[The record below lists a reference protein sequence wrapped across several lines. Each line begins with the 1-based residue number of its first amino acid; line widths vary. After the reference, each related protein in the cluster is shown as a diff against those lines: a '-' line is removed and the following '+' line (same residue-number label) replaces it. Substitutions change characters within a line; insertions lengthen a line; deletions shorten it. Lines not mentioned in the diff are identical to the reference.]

1 MADDRAQPSDPT
13 SFDSHPSRYR
23 HWKLTV
29 DGEIAKLVMA
39 VDGDHPHR
47 PGYELKLNSYD
58 LSVDIELADAI
69 QRLRFEHPGVKTV
82 VVTAELDRVFC
93 SGANIYMLG
102 LSTHSFKVNF
112 CKFTN
117 ETRLYLE
124 DASANS
130 GLASLAACKGT
141 TAGGGYELALAC
153 DETML
158 VDDGS
163 SAVSFPETPL
173 LAVLPGTGGLTRLVD
188 KRKVRRDRA
197 DVFCT
202 TAEGIKGKRAK
213 DWNLVDQVVARTK
226 WDETVTQR
234 AKALAA
240 TQTVTRGPA
249 VELPSVAPKVGSA
262 SRGGANALTY
272 KYVELTF
279 DRAARTA
286 NLLVR
291 GPEASEVV
299 DLVSPDTWSLRAFR
313 ELDDAL
319 LRLRFD
325 WPEINVVTVRTAGD
339 PALVALHDELL
350 ARATTGFAR
359 EVRLLQRR
367 VLKRFDNTA
376 RSFYAV
382 ADREDSC
389 FAGSLLELAL
399 GADRFYMLIDKDEKI
414 GVALSVAN
422 AGFMTMSSGLSRL
435 EARFYGEPTRVQDVL
450 KRGVEPVAPGK
461 SEQRNK
467 FLETHPVGA
476 MVRNKSLPIVTSEE
490 AEQLGIATVAADDID
505 FADELRIAVEERASL
520 SPDALTGMEAS
531 LRFVGPETL
540 ETKIFGRLSAWQN
553 WIFTRANS
561 TGEHGALTLYG
572 RPERP
577 QFQWKRT

>member
-1 MADDRAQPSDPT
+1 MDPT
-13 SFDSHPSRYR
+13 SFETHPSRYR
-23 HWKLTV
+23 HWKLGVPDASAGDVAT
-29 DGEIAKLVMA
+29 LVMA

-58 LSVDIELADAI
+58 LSVDIELADAV
-69 QRLRFEHPGVKTV
+69 QRLRFEHPHVRALV
-82 VVTAELDRVFC
+82 ITADLDRVFC

-124 DASANS
+124 EASAES
-130 GLASLAACKGT
+130 GLASLCACKGT

-153 DETML
+153 DEIVL

-213 DWNLVDQVVARTK
+213 EWGLVDQVISRSA
-226 WDETVTQR
+226 WDKTIAERVT
-234 AKALAA
+234 ALAGRQGSPQVGA
-240 TQTVTRGPA
+240 RGPA
-249 VELPSVAPKVGSA
+249 FALPPLAPKLTDGAITYTHVELA
-262 SRGGANALTY
+262 
-272 KYVELTF
+272 F
-279 DRAARTA
+279 DRAARTGS
-286 NLLVR
+286 LVVR
-291 GPEASEVV
+291 GPAEAEDSDQLAAAGKE
-299 DLVSPDTWSLRAFR
+299 PWSLRAFR

-325 WPEINVVTVRTAGD
+325 LPEIGMVTIRTRGKGG
-339 PALVALHDELL
+339 LVAGIDEAL
-350 ARATTGFAR
+350 ARSTTGFAR

-367 VLKRFDNTA
+367 VLKRLDNTA
-376 RSFYAV
+376 RSLYAV
-382 ADREDSC
+382 ADGPDAC
-389 FAGSLLELAL
+389 FEGVLLELAL
-399 GADRFYMLIDKDEKI
+399 AADRFYALLDGDEQI
-414 GVALSVAN
+414 AVRTSVAN
-422 AGFMTMSSGLSRL
+422 AGFMTTSSGLSRL
-435 EARFYGEPTRVQDVL
+435 QARFYGEPARVQEVL
-450 KRGVEPVAPGK
+450 ARGAEG
-461 SEQRNK
+461 
-467 FLETHPVGA
+467 
-476 MVRNKSLPIVTSEE
+476 PIASEE
-490 AEQLGIATVAADDID
+490 AEKLGIATIAADDID
-505 FADELRIAVEERASL
+505 FADELRIAIEERASL

>member
-1 MADDRAQPSDPT
+1 MDPT
-13 SFDSHPSRYR
+13 LFETHPSRYR
-23 HWKLTV
+23 HWKLSV
-29 DGEIAKLVMA
+29 AGEAATLVMS

-69 QRLRFEHPGVKTV
+69 QRLRFEHPEVKSLV
-82 VVTAELDRVFC
+82 ITADLDRVFC

-124 DASANS
+124 DAAANS
-130 GLASLAACKGT
+130 GLGTLCACKGT

-158 VDDGS
+158 VDDGN

-213 DWNLVDQVVARTK
+213 DWGLVDHVVSRSK
-226 WDETVTQR
+226 WDEAVADR

-240 TQTVTRGPA
+240 KQSVTRGPA
-249 VELPSVAPKVGSA
+249 IQLDALAPKVTDRSIA
-262 SRGGANALTY
+262 YRH
-272 KYVELTF
+272 VEVAI
-279 DRAARTA
+279 DKAARTA
-286 NLLVR
+286 ALLVK
-291 GPEASEVV
+291 GPETAPPAE
-299 DLVSPDTWSLRAFR
+299 LASPDVWSLRAFR

-325 WPEINVVTVRTAGD
+325 FPELGMITVRTSGD
-339 PALVALHDELL
+339 PALVIAHDEAL

-367 VLKRFDNTA
+367 VLKRYDNTA

-382 ADREDSC
+382 ADAANSC
-389 FAGSLLELAL
+389 FAGVLLELAL
-399 GADRFYMLIDKDEKI
+399 GADRFYMRIDGDEQI
-414 GVALSVAN
+414 RVATSVAN
-422 AGFMTMSSGLSRL
+422 QGFFTMSSGLSRL
-435 EARFYGEPTRVQDVL
+435 AARFYGEPASVDQVL
-450 KRGVEPVAPGK
+450 ARGAE
-461 SEQRNK
+461 
-467 FLETHPVGA
+467 GA
-476 MVRNKSLPIVTSEE
+476 IASEE
-490 AEQLGIATVAADDID
+490 AEQIGIATIAADDID
-505 FADELRIAVEERASL
+505 FEDELRIAVEERASL
-520 SPDALTGMEAS
+520 SPDALTGMEQS

-572 RPERP
+572 QPERP

>member
-1 MADDRAQPSDPT
+1 MDPT
-13 SFDSHPSRYR
+13 EFETHPSRYH
-23 HWKLTV
+23 HWKLSL
-29 DGEIAKLVMA
+29 DGEVATLVMQ
-39 VDGDHPHR
+39 VDDEHPHR

-69 QRLRFEHPGVKTV
+69 TRLRFEHPEVKCV
-82 VVTAELDRVFC
+82 VITAELDRVFC

-117 ETRLYLE
+117 ETRIYLE
-124 DASANS
+124 DAAESS
-130 GLASLAACKGT
+130 GLVSLAACRGT

-153 DETML
+153 NEIML

-202 TAEGIKGKRAK
+202 VAEGIKGKRTK
-213 DWNLVDQVVARTK
+213 DWGLVDHLVPRTK
-226 WDETVTQR
+226 WEAAVKDR
-234 AKALAA
+234 AKAMAA
-240 TQTVTRGPA
+240 GVSLVRGPA
-249 VELPSVAPKVGSA
+249 VQLPALEVKRTA
-262 SRGGANALTY
+262 SKHAY
-272 KYVELTF
+272 KYVDFEI
-279 DRAARTA
+279 DAGRRVAS
-286 NLLVR
+286 LLVR
-291 GPEASEVV
+291 GPDSAPPAELHAGASGGAE
-299 DLVSPDTWSLRAFR
+299 LWSLRAFR

-325 WPEINVVTVRTAGD
+325 YPEINVVSVRTTGD
-339 PALVALHDELL
+339 AALVRAHDEAL
-350 ARATTGFAR
+350 AKATTGFAR

-367 VLKRFDNTA
+367 VLKRYDNTA
-376 RSFYAV
+376 RSLFAV
-382 ADREDSC
+382 ADAADSC
-389 FAGSLLELAL
+389 FAGVLLELAL
-399 GADRFYMLIDKDEKI
+399 GADRFYMLIDGDEK
-414 GVALSVAN
+414 VAVSTSVAN
-422 AGFMTMSSGLSRL
+422 EGFFTTSTGLSRL
-435 EARFYGEPTRVQDVL
+435 QARFYGEPERVATVL
-450 KRGVEPVAPGK
+450 GRGAEG
-461 SEQRNK
+461 
-467 FLETHPVGA
+467 
-476 MVRNKSLPIVTSEE
+476 PIPSEE
-490 AEQLGIATVAADDID
+490 AEKIGLATIAADDID
-505 FADELRIAVEERASL
+505 FEDELRIAIEERASL

>member
-1 MADDRAQPSDPT
+1 MDPT
-13 SFDSHPSRYR
+13 SFETHPSRYK
-23 HWKLTV
+23 HWRLTV
-29 DGEIAKLVMA
+29 ASDIATLVMA
-39 VDGDHPHR
+39 VDDEHPHR

-69 QRLRFEHPGVKTV
+69 QRLRFEHPDVKCLV
-82 VVTAELDRVFC
+82 ITAELDRVFC

-102 LSTHSFKVNF
+102 QSTHSFKVNF

-124 DASANS
+124 DASAHS

-202 TAEGIKGKRAK
+202 TAEGIKGKRTK
-213 DWNLVDQVVARTK
+213 EWGLVDHLVSRTK
-226 WDETVTQR
+226 WDESVAER

-240 TQTVTRGPA
+240 KQQVARGPA
-249 VELPSVAPKVGSA
+249 FALSALEPKLTATRIAYRFVEFTVDA
-262 SRGGANALTY
+262 
-272 KYVELTF
+272 
-279 DRAARTA
+279 AARTA
-286 NLLVR
+286 NLVVR
-291 GPEASEVV
+291 APEAGEDPDKLAAAGSE
-299 DLVSPDTWSLRAFR
+299 PWALRAFR
-313 ELDDAL
+313 ELDDVL
-319 LRLRFD
+319 LRIRFD
-325 WPEINVVTVRTAGD
+325 YPEINVITVRTSGKA
-339 PALVALHDELL
+339 AAVKECDELL
-350 ARATTGFAR
+350 AKSTSGFAR

-382 ADREDSC
+382 ADAADSC
-389 FAGSLLELAL
+389 FAGVLLELAL
-399 GADRFYMLIDKDEKI
+399 GADRFYMLVDGDEKI
-414 GVALSVAN
+414 GIETSVAN
-422 AGFMTMSSGLSRL
+422 TGFMTMSNGLSRL
-435 EARFYGEPTRVQDVL
+435 DARFYADASCTQKVL
-450 KRGVEPVAPGK
+450 ARGAEGMIP
-461 SEQRNK
+461 
-467 FLETHPVGA
+467 
-476 MVRNKSLPIVTSEE
+476 SEE
-490 AEQLGIATVAADDID
+490 AERLGIATIAADDID
-505 FADELRIAVEERASL
+505 FEDELRIALEERASL
-520 SPDALTGMEAS
+520 SPDALTGMEQS

-561 TGEHGALTLYG
+561 TGQHGALTLYG
-572 RPERP
+572 QPERP

>member
-1 MADDRAQPSDPT
+1 MDPT
-13 SFDSHPSRYR
+13 SFETHPSRYK
-23 HWKLTV
+23 HWRLTT
-29 DGEIAKLVMA
+29 DGDVAALVMA
-39 VDGDHPHR
+39 VDNDHPHR

-69 QRLRFEHPGVKTV
+69 QRLRFEHPDVKCV
-82 VVTAELDRVFC
+82 VITADLDRVFC

-102 LSTHSFKVNF
+102 QSTHSFKVNF

-124 DASANS
+124 DASAHS

-213 DWNLVDQVVARTK
+213 DWGLVDHLVSRTK
-226 WDETVTQR
+226 WDETVAAR
-234 AKALAA
+234 AKELAGK
-240 TQTVTRGPA
+240 QQVTRGPA
-249 VELPSVAPKVGSA
+249 FTLSPLEAKITPERLAYRFVEFTV
-262 SRGGANALTY
+262 
-272 KYVELTF
+272 
-279 DRAARTA
+279 DAAERTG
-286 NLLVR
+286 NLLMR
-291 GPEASEVV
+291 APEAGE
-299 DLVSPDTWSLRAFR
+299 DPDKLAAAGTEPWALRAFR

-319 LRLRFD
+319 LRIRFD
-325 WPEINVVTVRTAGD
+325 YPEINVITVRTSGKAAAVKD
-339 PALVALHDELL
+339 CDELL
-350 ARATTGFAR
+350 AKSTSGFAR

-382 ADREDSC
+382 ADTADSC
-389 FAGSLLELAL
+389 FAGVLLELAL
-399 GADRFYMLIDKDEKI
+399 GADRFYMLIDGDEKI
-414 GVALSVAN
+414 GVETSVAN
-422 AGFMTMSSGLSRL
+422 TGFMTMSSGLSRL
-435 EARFYGEPTRVQDVL
+435 DARFYAEPARTQKVL
-450 KRGVEPVAPGK
+450 ARGAEGMIP
-461 SEQRNK
+461 
-467 FLETHPVGA
+467 
-476 MVRNKSLPIVTSEE
+476 SEE
-490 AEQLGIATVAADDID
+490 AEALGLATIAADDID
-505 FADELRIAVEERASL
+505 FEDELRIAIEERASL

-561 TGEHGALTLYG
+561 TGQHGALTLYG
-572 RPERP
+572 QPERP

>member
-1 MADDRAQPSDPT
+1 MATQPAGAPESSAPSNFET
-13 SFDSHPSRYR
+13 HPSRYR
-23 HWKLTV
+23 HWRLTIERSGSAGPRSAAEGQRGEST
-29 DGEIAKLVMA
+29 DGELATLVMA

-69 QRLRFEHPGVKTV
+69 QRLRFEHPEVKCV
-82 VVTAELDRVFC
+82 VITAELDRVFC

-102 LSTHSFKVNF
+102 QSTHSFKVNF
-112 CKFTN
+112 CKYTN

-124 DASANS
+124 DASAHS
-130 GLASLAACKGT
+130 GLASLCACKGT

-153 DETML
+153 DETAL

-202 TAEGIKGKRAK
+202 IAEGIKGKRAK
-213 DWNLVDQVVARTK
+213 DWGLVDHLVSRTK
-226 WDETVTQR
+226 WDEAVRER
-234 AKALAA
+234 ARAIAA
-240 TQTVTRGPA
+240 KQTVTRGPA
-249 VELPSVAPKVGSA
+249 FVLPPLEPELGP
-262 SRGGANALTY
+262 RGAVY
-272 KYVELTF
+272 RFVELTV
-279 DRAARTA
+279 DAAARTA
-286 NLLVR
+286 NLVVR
-291 GPEASEVV
+291 APDAADSFDTVPRSE
-299 DLVSPDTWSLRAFR
+299 PWSLRAFR

-325 WPEINVVTVRTAGD
+325 YPELGMVTVRTRGN
-339 PALVALHDELL
+339 PAHVIASDEAL
-350 ARATTGFAR
+350 AKAVVSNGFAR

-382 ADREDSC
+382 ADQPDSC
-389 FAGSLLELAL
+389 FAGVLLELAL
-399 GADRFYMLIDKDEKI
+399 GADRFYMLIDGDEATA
-414 GVALSVAN
+414 VRMSAAN
-422 AGFMTMSSGLSRL
+422 AGFMTTSSGLSRL
-435 EARFYGEPTRVQDVL
+435 EARCYGTPERVGKL
-450 KRGVEPVAPGK
+450 LARGAEG
-461 SEQRNK
+461 
-467 FLETHPVGA
+467 
-476 MVRNKSLPIVTSEE
+476 PIASEE
-490 AEQLGIATVAADDID
+490 AEQLGLATVAADDID
-505 FADELRIAVEERASL
+505 FPDELRIAIEERASL
-520 SPDALTGMEAS
+520 SPDALTGMEQS

-561 TGEHGALTLYG
+561 TGETGALTLYG
-572 RPERP
+572 KPERP

>member
-1 MADDRAQPSDPT
+1 MERT
-13 SFDSHPSRYR
+13 LFETHPSRYR
-23 HWKLTV
+23 HWKLTTAG
-29 DGEIAKLVMA
+29 DTATLVMA
-39 VDGDHPHR
+39 VDADHPHR

-58 LSVDIELADAI
+58 LAVDLELADAI
-69 QRLRFEHPGVKTV
+69 QRLRFEHPDVKV
-82 VVTAELDRVFC
+82 VVITADLDRVFC

-102 LSTHSFKVNF
+102 SSSHSFKVNF

-124 DASANS
+124 DASENS
-130 GLASLAACKGT
+130 GLASLCACKGT

-158 VDDGS
+158 VDDGN

-213 DWNLVDQVVARTK
+213 DWGLVDHVVPRSK
-226 WDETVTQR
+226 WDEVVAQR
-234 AKALAA
+234 ARALAER
-240 TQTVTRGPA
+240 QTVTRGPA
-249 VELPSVAPKVGSA
+249 VELAPLAPAITDKA
-262 SRGGANALTY
+262 ITY
-272 KYVELTF
+272 RHVELTV
-279 DRAARTA
+279 DRAERTA
-286 NLLVR
+286 ALVIK
-291 GPEASEVV
+291 GPDAPPPA
-299 DLVSPDTWSLRAFR
+299 DLTTGELWSLRAFR

-319 LRLRFD
+319 LRVRFD
-325 WPEINVVTVRTAGD
+325 FADVGMITVRAVGD
-339 PALVALHDELL
+339 ARHVIAHDEAL
-350 ARATTGFAR
+350 AKATTGFAR

-382 ADREDSC
+382 ADRADSC

-399 GADRFYMLIDKDEKI
+399 GADRFYALIDKAGKI
-414 GVALSVAN
+414 AVQTSVAN
-422 AGFMTMSSGLSRL
+422 HGFLTMSSGISRL
-435 EARFYGEPTRVQDVL
+435 DARFYGEPARVQKVL
-450 KRGVEPVAPGK
+450 ARG
-461 SEQRNK
+461 SE
-467 FLETHPVGA
+467 G
-476 MVRNKSLPIVTSEE
+476 PIPSEE
-490 AEQLGIATVAADDID
+490 AEELGLATIAADDID
-505 FADELRIAVEERASL
+505 FEDELRIAIEERASL
-520 SPDALTGMEAS
+520 SPDALTGMEQS

-572 RPERP
+572 QPERP

>member
-1 MADDRAQPSDPT
+1 MDPT
-13 SFDSHPSRYR
+13 SFETHPSRYK
-23 HWKLTV
+23 HWKLTTA
-29 DGEIAKLVMA
+29 GEVATLVMA
-39 VDGDHPHR
+39 VDDAHPHK

-69 QRLRFEHPGVKTV
+69 QRLRFEHPEVKV
-82 VVTAELDRVFC
+82 VVFTAELDRVFC

-102 LSTHSFKVNF
+102 QSSHSFKVNF

-124 DASANS
+124 DASQHS

-158 VDDGS
+158 VDDGN

-213 DWNLVDQVVARTK
+213 DWGFVDALVARTS
-226 WDETVTQR
+226 WDKAVAER

-240 TQTVTRGPA
+240 KQTVTRGPA
-249 VELPSVAPKVGSA
+249 FVLSPLEPKITADAITYRFVS
-262 SRGGANALTY
+262 LTI
-272 KYVELTF
+272 
-279 DRAARTA
+279 DNAARTA
-286 NLLVR
+286 NLVVR
-291 GPEASEVV
+291 GPDKVDVFDGNSE
-299 DLVSPDTWSLRAFR
+299 PWSLRAFR

-319 LRLRFD
+319 LHLRFD
-325 WPEINVVTVRTAGD
+325 FPEIGMVTVRTQGANVKACD
-339 PALVALHDELL
+339 EALAK
-350 ARATTGFAR
+350 ATTGFAR

-367 VLKRFDNTA
+367 VLKRYDNTA

-382 ADREDSC
+382 ADTADSC
-389 FAGSLLELAL
+389 FEGVLLELAL
-399 GADRFYMLIDKDEKI
+399 GADRFYMLIDGDEKV
-414 GVALSVAN
+414 GVTTSVAN
-422 AGFMTMSSGLSRL
+422 EGFFTMSSGLSRL
-435 EARFYGEPTRVQDVL
+435 DARFYGDKAAVQKVL
-450 KRGVEPVAPGK
+450 ARGSEGK
-461 SEQRNK
+461 I
-467 FLETHPVGA
+467 A
-476 MVRNKSLPIVTSEE
+476 SEE
-490 AEQLGIATVAADDID
+490 AEKLGIATIAADDID
-505 FADELRIAVEERASL
+505 FEDELRIAVEERASL
-520 SPDALTGMEAS
+520 SPDALTGMEQS

-572 RPERP
+572 RPERA

>member
-1 MADDRAQPSDPT
+1 MVPT
-13 SFDSHPSRYR
+13 RFETHPSRYR
-23 HWKLTV
+23 HWKLSV
-29 DGEIAKLVMA
+29 SDAGDIATLVMA

-58 LSVDIELADAI
+58 LAVDIELADAI
-69 QRLRFEHPGVKTV
+69 CRLRFEHPGVKALV
-82 VVTAELDRVFC
+82 ITAELDRVFC

-102 LSTHSFKVNF
+102 QSTHSFKVNF

-124 DASANS
+124 EASEHS
-130 GLASLAACKGT
+130 GLGSLCACKGT

-158 VDDGS
+158 VDDGN

-213 DWNLVDQVVARTK
+213 EWGLVDHVVSRSSWDKAVAERAQAIAARQTVARGPAFALPPLEPRLSERGAVYTHVELAI
-226 WDETVTQR
+226 DPATRTGNILMRGPAAAEDPD
-234 AKALAA
+234 ALAA
-240 TQTVTRGPA
+240 AGTEP
-249 VELPSVAPKVGSA
+249 
-262 SRGGANALTY
+262 
-272 KYVELTF
+272 
-279 DRAARTA
+279 
-286 NLLVR
+286 
-291 GPEASEVV
+291 
-299 DLVSPDTWSLRAFR
+299 WSLRAFR

-325 WPEINVVTVRTAGD
+325 FPEIGMITLRTQGAPG
-339 PALVALHDELL
+339 AVSAADEAL
-350 ARATTGFAR
+350 ARSDTGFAR

-367 VLKRFDNTA
+367 VLKRLDNTA
-376 RSFYAV
+376 RSLYAV
-382 ADREDSC
+382 ADAKGSC
-389 FAGSLLELAL
+389 FEGVLLELAL
-399 GADRFYMLIDKDEKI
+399 AADRFYALADEDDAI
-414 GVALSVAN
+414 AVRTSVAN
-422 AGFMTMSSGLSRL
+422 AGFMATASGLSRL
-435 EARFYGEPTRVQDVL
+435 EARFYGDPARLRQVL
-450 KRGVEPVAPGK
+450 ARGAEGPIPSQEAERLG
-461 SEQRNK
+461 
-467 FLETHPVGA
+467 
-476 MVRNKSLPIVTSEE
+476 IVT
-490 AEQLGIATVAADDID
+490 IAADDID
-505 FADELRIAVEERASL
+505 FADELRIAIEERASL

>member
-1 MADDRAQPSDPT
+1 MDPT
-13 SFDSHPSRYR
+13 RFETHPDRYR
-23 HWKLTV
+23 HWKLT
-29 DGEIAKLVMA
+29 IAGDVATLVMD
-39 VDGDHPHR
+39 VDAEHPHQ

-58 LSVDIELADAI
+58 LAVDLELADAI
-69 QRLRFEHPGVKTV
+69 QRLRFEHPGVKALV
-82 VVTAELDRVFC
+82 ITAELDRVFC

-102 LSTHSFKVNF
+102 LSSHSFKVNF

-124 DASANS
+124 EASASS
-130 GLASLAACKGT
+130 GLGALCACKGT

-153 DETML
+153 DEVML
-158 VDDGS
+158 VDDGN

-202 TAEGIKGKRAK
+202 TAEGIKGKRARE
-213 DWNLVDQVVARTK
+213 WGLVDHVVSRSA
-226 WDETVTQR
+226 WDKTAAER
-234 AKALAA
+234 AAALAA
-240 TQTVTRGPA
+240 RQTVTRGPA
-249 VELPSVAPKVGSA
+249 FALPPLEPK
-262 SRGGANALTY
+262 LTEQAIAY
-272 KYVELTF
+272 TYVELAI

-286 NLLVR
+286 NLVVR
-291 GPEASEVV
+291 GPAAAEDPAALAAGGAE
-299 DLVSPDTWSLRAFR
+299 PWSLRAFR

-325 WPEINVVTVRTAGD
+325 LPEIGVVTVRTKGVRGAVQ
-339 PALVALHDELL
+339 AADEAL
-350 ARATTGFAR
+350 ARSTTGFAR

-367 VLKRFDNTA
+367 VLKRLDNTA

-382 ADREDSC
+382 ADAPDSC
-389 FAGSLLELAL
+389 FEGVLLELAL
-399 GADRFYMLIDKDEKI
+399 AADRFYALVDGDEAI
-414 GVALSVAN
+414 TVRTSVAN
-422 AGFMTMSSGLSRL
+422 AGFLTTSSGLSRL
-435 EARFYGEPTRVQDVL
+435 EARFYGEPARVQQVL
-450 KRGVEPVAPGK
+450 ARGAEG
-461 SEQRNK
+461 
-467 FLETHPVGA
+467 
-476 MVRNKSLPIVTSEE
+476 PIPSEE
-490 AEQLGIATVAADDID
+490 AERLGLATIAADDID
-505 FADELRIAVEERASL
+505 FADELRIAIEERASL

-561 TGEHGALTLYG
+561 TGEQGALTLYG

>member
-1 MADDRAQPSDPT
+1 MDPT
-13 SFDSHPSRYR
+13 RFETHPSRYK
-23 HWKLTV
+23 HWRLTTNGDV
-29 DGEIAKLVMA
+29 ATLVMA
-39 VDGDHPHR
+39 VDGDHPHK

-69 QRLRFEHPGVKTV
+69 QRIRFEHPEVKCV
-82 VVTAELDRVFC
+82 VMTADLDRVFC

-112 CKFTN
+112 CKYTN

-130 GLASLAACKGT
+130 GLASLCACKGT

-188 KRKVRRDRA
+188 KRKIRRDRA

-202 TAEGIKGKRAK
+202 LAEGIKGKRAK
-213 DWNLVDQVVARTK
+213 DWGLVDHLVSRTK
-226 WDETVTQR
+226 WDESVTAR
-234 AKALAA
+234 AKELAA
-240 TQTVTRGPA
+240 KQQVARGPA
-249 VELPSVAPKVGSA
+249 FELKALEPKMTADKITYRFVEFAVDAG
-262 SRGGANALTY
+262 
-272 KYVELTF
+272 
-279 DRAARTA
+279 ARTA
-286 NLLVR
+286 SRLVK
-291 GPEASEVV
+291 GPDAVDTFDAQSE
-299 DLVSPDTWSLRAFR
+299 PWSLRAFR

-319 LRLRFD
+319 LHLRFD
-325 WPEINVVTVRTAGD
+325 YPEINVVTVRTSGKQELVRD
-339 PALVALHDELL
+339 CDEALAKS
-350 ARATTGFAR
+350 ASGFAR

-376 RSFYAV
+376 RTFYAV
-382 ADREDSC
+382 ADKADSC

-399 GADRFYMLIDKDEKI
+399 GADRFYMLIDGDEKI
-414 GVALSVAN
+414 GVSTSVAN
-422 AGFMTMSSGLSRL
+422 SGFMTMSTGLSRL
-435 EARFYGEPTRVQDVL
+435 DARFYGETGATQKVL
-450 KRGVEPVAPGK
+450 ARGAEGLIP
-461 SEQRNK
+461 
-467 FLETHPVGA
+467 
-476 MVRNKSLPIVTSEE
+476 SEE
-490 AEQLGIATVAADDID
+490 AEKLGLATIAADDID
-505 FADELRIAVEERASL
+505 FDDELRIAIEERASL

-553 WIFTRANS
+553 WIFTRENS
-561 TGEHGALTLYG
+561 TGKHGALTLYG
-572 RPERP
+572 QPERP